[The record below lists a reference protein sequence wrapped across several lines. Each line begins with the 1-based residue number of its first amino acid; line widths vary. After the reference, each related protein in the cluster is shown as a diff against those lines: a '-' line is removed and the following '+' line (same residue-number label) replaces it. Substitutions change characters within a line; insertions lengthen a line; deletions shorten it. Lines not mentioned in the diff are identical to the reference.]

1 MTTLILLML
10 LAALLVVAG
19 IAGLMLPAMPGAPL
33 LFGGLVVAAWAEDF
47 AYVGPVT
54 LGVFAFLALLTYV
67 IDIVA
72 GLLGAKRFDASREAM
87 FGAGIGA
94 LVGIFFGIPGLLFG
108 PFAGAV
114 AGELYNRRKL
124 SEAGWS
130 GLGATVGLLAG
141 TALKLALAFGMIGWF
156 LFLRF
161 GMA

>member
-1 MTTLILLML
+1 MTTLILLLL
-10 LAALLVVAG
+10 LAALLVIAG

-87 FGAGIGA
+87 VGAGIGA
-94 LVGIFFGIPGLLFG
+94 LVGIFFGIPGILFG
-108 PFAGAV
+108 PFVGAV

-141 TALKLALAFGMIGWF
+141 TALKLTLAFAMIGWF